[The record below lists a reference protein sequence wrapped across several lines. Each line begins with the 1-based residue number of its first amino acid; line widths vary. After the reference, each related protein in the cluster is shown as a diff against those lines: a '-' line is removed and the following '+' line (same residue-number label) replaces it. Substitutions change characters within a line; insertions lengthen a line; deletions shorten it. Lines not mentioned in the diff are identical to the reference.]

1 MLVTWRSPRHP
12 FSRDRSAPAQTERF
26 FSARLY
32 SSGLLLHWASFEIL
46 LAFDTELRPGQR
58 LETLRVDF
66 VATAHAPPILARTD
80 EAKCLLDVSQALPML
95 SVGKEGELFF
105 GRTRSAICKVRLH
118 ALVGMPSLR
127 GSMQPLL

>member
-1 MLVTWRSPRHP
+1 
-12 FSRDRSAPAQTERF
+12 
-26 FSARLY
+26 
-32 SSGLLLHWASFEIL
+32 LLLHWASFEIL

-80 EAKCLLDVSQALPML
+80 EAKCLLDFSQALPML

-105 GRTRSAICKVRLH
+105 VRTRSAICKVRLH
-118 ALVGMPSLR
+118 TLVVMPPLR
-127 GSMQPLL
+127 GSAQPSLYFLLPRRELLLKVLQPLPIHSRLPQTEK